1 MDARKRALTGAV
13 AGALLWSGAALAPAA
28 AAGGVDLVLG
38 TRQVLDEA
46 TVSQVTEGAARLCGG
61 TASSYV
67 KRARKAARTGS
78 IVVLCTRRDGQQVYF
93 R

>member
-1 MDARKRALTGAV
+1 M
-13 AGALLWSGAALAPAA
+13 AGAALWSGAALAPAA

-38 TRQVLDEA
+38 TRVVLDEA
-46 TVSQVTEGAARLCGG
+46 TVGQATEGAARLCGG
-61 TASSYV
+61 PPSGYV

-78 IVVLCTRRDGQQVYF
+78 IVVLCTRPGNKQVYF